1 MLFWFFLLL
10 YHVLLKCYN
19 RLINSFLNL
28 RRHFYV

>member
-19 RLINSFLNL
+19 WLINSFYL